1 MLEVIVGTIGGILG
15 VVLFLPQLIKT
26 LKTKS
31 AKDLSFLTY
40 LLILVNGSFWVYY
53 GILTANYVIVIPN
66 TIGAII
72 ACIML
77 VLVRYYRYGKN

>member
-1 MLEVIVGTIGGILG
+1 MLEVIVGTIGGTLG

-31 AKDLSFLTY
+31 AKDLSFITY
-40 LLILVNGSFWVYY
+40 LLILVNVSFWVYY
-53 GILTANYVIVIPN
+53 GILTQNHVIAIPN

-72 ACIML
+72 SCIML
-77 VLVRYYRYGKN
+77 VLVRCYR